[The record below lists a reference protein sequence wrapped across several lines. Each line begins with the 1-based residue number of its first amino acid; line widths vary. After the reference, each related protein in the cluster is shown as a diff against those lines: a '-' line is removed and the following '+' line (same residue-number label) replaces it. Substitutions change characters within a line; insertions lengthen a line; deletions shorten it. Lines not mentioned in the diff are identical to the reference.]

1 MGMRKNVMYAD
12 GDHSKSAAAN
22 FPTRQPTNHVFTP
35 ALVTR
40 VLEEV
45 HENYGVF
52 QDSECKQMKNDL
64 LKHGDPATGLV
75 SLSSF
80 YQAALEHGSQL
91 YSEAREYLRELGA
104 LEESDPRHPLV
115 IVPNYI
121 TSKTNC
127 ISTSSLH
134 SICCINEC
142 ESLLGHLE
150 VEISSPEAEPRRIAH
165 LVANLPSSTVQA
177 PRSLSQ
183 VLLLRLE
190 EIATSHGGTVPL
202 HGRLF
207 AQWMHHAYPRECPYP
222 HVSGTTNPQSPDEW
236 MRQASRSSISL
247 SESDM
252 RRVVDDTPST
262 ATVERDLLW
271 SSEEELLVARKPT
284 ASRGVIWGLLRLA
297 IYCIAVL
304 SASFVFP
311 MIFKR
316 MQGFSSDSTAVSG
329 DVHELPRVNPTLL
342 HSSLSCRGKWAKL
355 DKQLV

>member
-1 MGMRKNVMYAD
+1 MG
-12 GDHSKSAAAN
+12 
-22 FPTRQPTNHVFTP
+22 P

-52 QDSECKQMKNDL
+52 QDSECKQMKMDL
-64 LKHGDPATGLV
+64 LKHGDQESGLV

-91 YSEAREYLRELGA
+91 YSEARGYLRELGA
-104 LEESDPRHPLV
+104 LEESDPEHPYV

-150 VEISSPEAEPRRIAH
+150 SEISAPEAKPKRIAE
-165 LVANLPSSTVQA
+165 LVANLQSSTVQA

-183 VLLLRLE
+183 PLLSRLE
-190 EIATSHGGTVPL
+190 EIAKGHGGAVPL

-222 HVSGTTNPQSPDEW
+222 HATGTKNPQTPDEW
-236 MRQASRSSISL
+236 MSQTGRQSTSA
-247 SESDM
+247 SESEM
-252 RRVVDDTPST
+252 RRVVDVSSLADTT
-262 ATVERDLLW
+262 NVKKDLLW
-271 SSEEELLVARKPT
+271 SSEEELLAPRKT
-284 ASRGVIWGLLRLA
+284 TKSQGLLW
-297 IYCIAVL
+297 
-304 SASFVFP
+304 
-311 MIFKR
+311 
-316 MQGFSSDSTAVSG
+316 GFA
-329 DVHELPRVNPTLL
+329 R
-342 HSSLSCRGKWAKL
+342 
-355 DKQLV
+355 

>member
-45 HENYGVF
+45 HDNYGVF
-52 QDSECKQMKNDL
+52 QDSECKQMKMDL
-64 LKHGDPATGLV
+64 LKHGDHESGLV

-91 YSEAREYLRELGA
+91 YSEARGYLRELGA
-104 LEESDPRHPLV
+104 LEESDPEHPYV

-142 ESLLGHLE
+142 ESLIGHLE
-150 VEISSPEAEPRRIAH
+150 SEISSPEAEPKRIVELIAR
-165 LVANLPSSTVQA
+165 LPSSSVAAGRTLHGVLVQRLDQIA
-177 PRSLSQ
+177 SLYDG
-183 VLLLRLE
+183 R
-190 EIATSHGGTVPL
+190 VPL

-222 HVSGTTNPQSPDEW
+222 HVSGVTNPQTPDEW
-236 MRQASRSSISL
+236 MEENDQKTIQASKW
-247 SESDM
+247 EM
-252 RRVVDDTPST
+252 RQIVDDAKNHT
-262 ATVERDLLW
+262 TVRRELQW
-271 SSEEELLVARKPT
+271 SGDEELFVAR
-284 ASRGVIWGLLRLA
+284 AA
-297 IYCIAVL
+297 IAPSSWVWRCARCAVYLFAAVL
-304 SASFVFP
+304 ALVKCSKLFSEYP
-311 MIFKR
+311 MLTKR
-316 MQGFSSDSTAVSG
+316 LHGHQNTYPS
-329 DVHELPRVNPTLL
+329 LL
-342 HSSLSCRGKWAKL
+342 SHHCWPSKI
-355 DKQLV
+355 DKHLV